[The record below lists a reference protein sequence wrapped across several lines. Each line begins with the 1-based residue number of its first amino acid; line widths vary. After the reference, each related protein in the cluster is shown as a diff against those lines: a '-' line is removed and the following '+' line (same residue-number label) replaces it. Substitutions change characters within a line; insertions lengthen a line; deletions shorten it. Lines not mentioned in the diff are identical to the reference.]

1 MNDQHDD
8 RDVAELEWRARD
20 AFKDSVDDLDSA
32 TLSRLNRS
40 RQRALAL
47 AASRRDRTGWRWKV
61 WAPAGALAA
70 GVLAAVLFMQSPTR
84 TGLPAQVAATGTGID
99 VQQDPLELLTAGE
112 DLDLAAEADL
122 EFYAW
127 VELETAGD
135 DDGVG

>member
-8 RDVAELEWRARD
+8 RNAAELERRARD
-20 AFKDSVDDLDSA
+20 AFNDSVDGLDSA

-40 RQRALAL
+40 RQRALA
-47 AASRRDRTGWRWKV
+47 AAAGRDRTGLRWKL

-70 GVLAAVLFMQSPTR
+70 GVLAAVLFTQSPTR
-84 TGLPAQVAATGTGID
+84 TGLPAPVAATATGTD